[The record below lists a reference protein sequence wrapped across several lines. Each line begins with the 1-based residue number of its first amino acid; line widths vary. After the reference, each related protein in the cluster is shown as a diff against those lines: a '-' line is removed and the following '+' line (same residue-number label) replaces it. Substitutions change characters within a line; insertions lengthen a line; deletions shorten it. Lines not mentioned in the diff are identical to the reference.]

1 MDREAVAA
9 ALEAW
14 DAARAALAGL
24 SFDGLTAQELVAVY
38 ERREYA
44 HRQDAAIDHTVLAA
58 LKRTVTPQDF
68 GGATL
73 KDTLAQRLHLDPAD
87 TVRRLRDADQLGP
100 RRSFFGEPLVPQLA
114 ATAAALAR
122 GEIAVAHVAVIQ
134 KYLKKL
140 PRWVDAHTIDRA
152 ERDLADIAT
161 GLPPEDLDAAA
172 RHLVDVVDPDGAEPN
187 HDEQQSKRG
196 LHVGRQQ
203 RDGMTRIDG
212 YLDPEAAALL
222 DVVRAKGAAPGANLS
237 EDPGAGDLDTTGPD
251 VKDVRSTAQRDHDAF
266 KAALR
271 TAVGSGALGQLN
283 GVPATIVVT
292 TTLEELESGAGYADT
307 GGGTRLPMRDII
319 RLAARSRHYLA
330 VFDDHTE
337 EVLYLGRAKRC
348 ATTAQRLALF
358 ARDKGCTRPGCTAPP
373 YQCQVHHAEQDW
385 SEGGRTDID
394 ALTLACR
401 RDNAMIEE
409 TEWTTRRANGRT
421 EWIPPAILDTGQARV
436 NHHHHPQRYL
446 NELARDDDE
455 PE

>member
-1 MDREAVAA
+1 MDGQAVMA
-9 ALEAW
+9 ALDAW
-14 DAARAALAGL
+14 DAARATMAALSL
-24 SFDGLTAQELVAVY
+24 QGLTAQELLAVY
-38 ERREYA
+38 ERRERA
-44 HRQDAAIDHTVLAA
+44 HRQDTAIDHAVLAT
-58 LKRTVTPQDF
+58 LKREATPQDF
-68 GGATL
+68 GGTAL
-73 KDTLAQRLHLDPAD
+73 KELLAQRLHLDPAD
-87 TVRRLRDADQLGP
+87 AARRLRDADQLGP
-100 RRSFFGEPLVPQLA
+100 RWSFFGEPLAPQLT

-134 KYLKKL
+134 KYLTKL
-140 PRWVDAHTIDRA
+140 PRWIDAHTVDRA

-161 GLPPEDLDAAA
+161 GLPPEDLEAAA
-172 RHLVDVVDPDGAEPN
+172 RYLVDVVDPDGAEPD
-187 HDEQQSKRG
+187 HDEQQAKRG

-203 RDGMTRIDG
+203 RDGMTRING

-237 EDPGAGDLDTTGPD
+237 EDPGAGDLDTTGPQA
-251 VKDVRSTAQRDHDAF
+251 KDVRSTAQRDHDAF
-266 KAALR
+266 KAALHA
-271 TAVGSGALGQLN
+271 AVGSGALGQLN
-283 GVPATIVVT
+283 GIPATIVVS

-307 GGGTRLPMRDII
+307 GGGTRLPMRDVI

-330 VFDDHTE
+330 VFDGHTE

-385 SEGGRTDID
+385 REGGRTDID

-401 RDNAMIEE
+401 HDNAMIEE
-409 TEWTTRRANGRT
+409 TEWTTRRKDGRT

-436 NHHHHPQRYL
+436 NNHHHPRRYL
-446 NELARDDDE
+446 NELARDDDD
-455 PE
+455 PG